1 MHYAVMIPF
10 TEKPGEENTLC
21 TWIFGILDK
30 SNATFVCIV
39 SCNIFIVLYCD
50 RLLESLMSPDAEYTV
65 AITAFWA
72 IETVYQESFAHC
84 IEEGSK
90 TPPELKETCVRWGN
104 EAFGKYCQSLQNI
117 ANRCL
122 QKASDE
128 ELKKAEVMLLSVLEH
143 EVEFWNMSRGNV

>member
-1 MHYAVMIPF
+1 M
-10 TEKPGEENTLC
+10 
-21 TWIFGILDK
+21 
-30 SNATFVCIV
+30 
-39 SCNIFIVLYCD
+39 
-50 RLLESLMSPDAEYTV
+50 
-65 AITAFWA
+65 
-72 IETVYQESFAHC
+72 YQESFAHC

>member
-1 MHYAVMIPF
+1 MISIQF
-10 TEKPGEENTLC
+10 TEKPGEGNTVY
-21 TWIFGILDK
+21 TWIFVILDK

-90 TPPELKETCVRWGN
+90 IPPRWGN